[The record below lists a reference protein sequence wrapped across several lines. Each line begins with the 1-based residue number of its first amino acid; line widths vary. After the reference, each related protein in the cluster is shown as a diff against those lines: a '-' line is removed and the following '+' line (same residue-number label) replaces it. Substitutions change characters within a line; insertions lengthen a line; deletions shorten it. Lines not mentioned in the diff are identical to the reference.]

1 MSKFERTLESPTGI
15 SYILLPRHTP
25 PLSNSFQ
32 PDSPGGRGSF
42 RPRYQVMLSL
52 GLTEQFSPP
61 REPPAGRPH
70 TSTFQPIACPTA
82 VLTSSV
88 FSCRF
93 TKYAPQ
99 TLSRAGQF
107 LSCTMCNFPWIA
119 FFSSLSVMWASSMRM
134 WVTAIHF
141 HRFII
146 SYHMHMPWFIRSVSE
161 YMLCFWCF
169 AITNYFAINILVV
182 VSWRS

>member
-25 PLSNSFQ
+25 PPSNSFQ

-70 TSTFQPIACPTA
+70 TSPFPLVPPFSQSPARSTFQPIACPTA

-107 LSCTMCNFPWIA
+107 LSCTVCNFP
-119 FFSSLSVMWASSMRM
+119 
-134 WVTAIHF
+134 
-141 HRFII
+141 
-146 SYHMHMPWFIRSVSE
+146 
-161 YMLCFWCF
+161 
-169 AITNYFAINILVV
+169 
-182 VSWRS
+182 